1 MTAATA
7 PEAAQGAATRKGKA
21 APVLQLSRDLALPI
35 DLVTRKTAILAKS
48 GAGKSNTAK
57 VIVEGVVDA
66 GAQVVIFDPVGHW
79 WGLRSLFPIP
89 VLGGMNGDIPLDPL
103 AGKLIADVAA
113 ESGQSLI
120 LDVSLMDS
128 DGEMQRFAYEFAE
141 RFYKQKQLHP
151 TAVLVVLEEADEF
164 APQDTRGPNVPRM
177 VGAWARIAKR
187 GRGRGIGL
195 LSVTLRSAA
204 LSKNVLNQSDGIVA
218 MRTTA
223 PLDIKA
229 VKEWVAASRAV
240 GADEVIP
247 SLPGLETG
255 EAWFWI
261 PEDGV
266 LERVKVLKARSLDTS
281 ATPEVG
287 AQAATVKKLKP
298 IDLAALGE
306 RMQSTVEKAKEND
319 PDELRARLAAAEQR
333 NRDQAAELHGLTEWA
348 RELATVDGED
358 AVEAVVNTYMLAKR
372 DVGFSCDLIDE
383 VRALRDRVAPV
394 VIPISLA
401 DFDAALKEARAAV
414 TSTEETFH
422 RVWSSL
428 NDTVDRLAGA
438 LLEQARSRPLPAPQ
452 PRPAAVPAR
461 VPPAPPPRQEPAQA
475 VPASGAL
482 SRPQQKILDALAWW
496 ETVGNDQ
503 PTRGQLAF
511 VAGYAHPQS
520 RGFRDPLYGLKSAE
534 LIDYPEANRVALT
547 PAGSALAARP
557 SHHPTEAELQEMIY
571 ARIGANRAKMLR
583 LLVPRRQQPLTRDA
597 LAAELGYAHAQ
608 SRGFRDPLYR
618 LHALDLVVYPSP
630 GLVAASSLCY
640 LDA

>member
-1 MTAATA
+1 M
-7 PEAAQGAATRKGKA
+7 
-21 APVLQLSRDLALPI
+21 SDLKIARGFDLPL

-57 VIVEGVVDA
+57 VIVEGVLDA
-66 GAQVVIFDPVGHW
+66 GAQVVIIDPVGHW

-164 APQDTRGPNVPRM
+164 APQDTRGANVPRM

-195 LSVTLRSAA
+195 LSVTLRSAS

-229 VKEWVAASRAV
+229 VQEWVQATRAV

-247 SLPGLETG
+247 SLPSLETG

-261 PEDGV
+261 PEYGV
-266 LERVKVLKARSLDTS
+266 LERVKVSKARSLDTS

-287 AQAATVKKLKP
+287 AKPAEAKKLKP

-306 RMQSTVEKAKEND
+306 RMKSTVEKAKEND
-319 PDELRARLAAAEQR
+319 PAELRKQVRALE
-333 NRDQAAELHGLTEWA
+333 
-348 RELATVDGED
+348 RELADRAPSFPVAQTVDVEKIVEVPVFNGE
-358 AVEAVVNTYMLAKR
+358 
-372 DVGFSCDLIDE
+372 
-383 VRALRDRVAPV
+383 
-394 VIPISLA
+394 
-401 DFDAALKEARAAV
+401 
-414 TSTEETFH
+414 
-422 RVWSSL
+422 
-428 NDTVDRLAGA
+428 VDRLDDAVGA
-438 LLEQARSRPLPAPQ
+438 LLRVAEELREAGEHVGDAAASIASAVATAKSAPAAPPRSGTTTQRTPLRRPAP
-452 PRPAAVPAR
+452 AV
-461 VPPAPPPRQEPAQA
+461 APDQG
-475 VPASGAL
+475 ASGGGSFTDL
-482 SRPQQKILDALAWW
+482 GLGKGERTILGVLAEWPEGRTHSELAFLAGYSAKASTISVALAKLRSAGLV
-496 ETVGNDQ
+496 EQGQ
-503 PTRGQLAF
+503 PIRATEAGIAAAGGVRERPRGRDLLDEWL
-511 VAGYAHPQS
+511 AHPRMGEGERRVLLALVEADGELTHDELCERTGYS
-520 RGFRDPLYGLKSAE
+520 PSASTISVV
-534 LIDYPEANRVALT
+534 L
-547 PAGSALAARP
+547 S
-557 SHHPTEAELQEMIY
+557 
-571 ARIGANRAKMLR
+571 KLR
-583 LLVPRRQQPLTRDA
+583 KL
-597 LAAELGYAHAQ
+597 
-608 SRGFRDPLYR
+608 
-618 LHALDLVVYPSP
+618 
-630 GLVAASSLCY
+630 GLVEKGARRAAPEFMEAISE
-640 LDA
+640 